1 MFSLWGMRE
10 FAKQLA
16 TRRRQIETV
25 GANSGAADEDER
37 KTRNGETSQGL
48 GSCAGERLSLTIELQ
63 MVRERRS
70 PAQLPKPASHSTLS
84 FVQL

>member
-37 KTRNGETSQGL
+37 KTRNGETCKVWGAVPVS
-48 GSCAGERLSLTIELQ
+48 A
-63 MVRERRS
+63 S
-70 PAQLPKPASHSTLS
+70 P
-84 FVQL
+84 